1 LMTEGLTHGDRRGG
15 EDYGTEQE
23 NRVVTEERKGMT
35 TEGEGAGVAEEEG
48 AWGQSRHHDLGSLG

>member
-23 NRVVTEERKGMT
+23 NLVVTEERKGMT

-48 AWGQSRHHDLGSLG
+48 GMGAVEAS